1 MIKYL
6 QFISIFY
13 LIINLAV
20 AANELKI
27 NSDKLDVD
35 RNSKISIFSGNVY
48 AHNEDIKIWS
58 EKLIIKFNIEDNEI
72 KEIEAENNVKVISQG
87 ITATGE
93 KGIYHPDK
101 DIINIYGN
109 VEVSENDNFVT
120 CDELFLDIKN
130 STSIMKSKSSN
141 RVKAFIIND

>member
-13 LIINLAV
+13 LITILAV
-20 AANELKI
+20 SANELKI
-27 NSDKLDVD
+27 NSNKLDVD

-48 AHNEDIKIWS
+48 AFNEDIKMWS
-58 EKLIIKFNIEDNEI
+58 EKLIIKFNIEGNKI
-72 KEIEAENNVKVISQG
+72 KAIDAENKVKIISQG
-87 ITATGE
+87 ITATGD

-109 VEVSENDNFVT
+109 VEVSENDNYVT

-130 STSIMKSKSSN
+130 SISIMKSTSSN
-141 RVKAFIIND
+141 RVEAFIVND

>member
-72 KEIEAENNVKVISQG
+72 KKIKAENNVKVINQG

-93 KGIYHPDK
+93 MGIYHPDK

-141 RVKAFIIND
+141 RVEAFIIND

>member
-72 KEIEAENNVKVISQG
+72 KEIEAENNVKVINQG